1 MKREN
6 IVSRFLQAETSD
18 PKYLRDIILNFV
30 IAGKD
35 TTAVTLAWFIY
46 MLCKHP
52 AVQERVAREIKE
64 VTNVEDVTNF
74 AEFAARLTEE
84 SLEKMQ
90 FLTAAINETLRLYPA
105 VPVVCHFLL
114 KFEYSHCLILQITLK

>member
-1 MKREN
+1 MRREN
-6 IVSRFLQAETSD
+6 IVSRFLQAETAD

-52 AVQERVAREIKE
+52 AVQERVAKEIKE
-64 VTNVEDVTNF
+64 VTNVEDITDF

-90 FLTAAINETLRLYPA
+90 FLTATINETLRLYPA
-105 VPVVCHFLL
+105 VPVVRHFLF
-114 KFEYSHCLILQITLK
+114 KFEHSHCLIHQITLK